1 MHGNVAAT
9 RQRKYAVDFRFNGFF
24 EPVNN
29 LPTLNVA
36 KAGNAIPVKFSLGG
50 NQGLDVFYNST
61 YPASQPISCSTAA
74 PLDTIETT
82 VTAGQSRL
90 SYDSGT
96 WQYTYVWKA
105 TPAVRDSTPP
115 YGRRA
120 RRGRARAA
128 PSSCARSSAPSTRRT
143 SSSSKARR
151 AS

>member
-61 YPASQPISCSTAA
+61 YPASQPISCSPAA

-82 VTAGQSRL
+82 VTAGQSSL

-96 WQYTYVWKA
+96 GQYTYVWK
-105 TPAVRDSTPP
+105 TSPAWSGTCRTLVLRTKF
-115 YGRRA
+115 GTFH
-120 RRGRARAA
+120 AA
-128 PSSCARSSAPSTRRT
+128 NF
-143 SSSSKARR
+143 KFK
-151 AS
+151 